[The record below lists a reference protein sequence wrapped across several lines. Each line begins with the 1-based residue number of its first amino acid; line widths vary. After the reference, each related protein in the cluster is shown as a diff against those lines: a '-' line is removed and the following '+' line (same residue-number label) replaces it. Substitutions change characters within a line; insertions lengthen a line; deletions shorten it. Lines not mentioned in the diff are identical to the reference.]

1 MDRNDRAEQFLS
13 IGGQAVMEGVMM
25 RGSVSWAVAVR
36 KPDAG
41 IACERFP
48 LPGSEG
54 HPLRTLPLVRGVWV
68 LVESLR
74 IGMRALAISA
84 AYAVGDED
92 QRPSDRQLGWGMGVM
107 LAFFAGVFI
116 LLPALGGKLG
126 GRLIGVRGDLAQ
138 NVLEG
143 LLRIGMFLGYILL
156 ISLLPDIRRVFQ
168 YHGAEHKTIYA
179 YENGDPLDP
188 EVVDRYP
195 TLHVRC
201 GTNFLFIVMFL
212 TVVAH
217 FGLDLFLPHSTPL
230 RIAARLLVIPLL
242 AGGAYEVIKAASR
255 NERSVVFRAMSL
267 PGLALQRVTTRPPTR
282 DQIEVAIRAMEAVM
296 AGEGPREGDRPVAMP
311 PAESGA

>member
-1 MDRNDRAEQFLS
+1 
-13 IGGQAVMEGVMM
+13 MEGVMM
-25 RGSVSWAVAVR
+25 RGPASWAVAVR

-41 IACERFP
+41 IACESFP
-48 LPGSEG
+48 LPGRVDDR
-54 HPLRTLPLVRGVWV
+54 PWLKLPFVRGVWV

-74 IGMRALAISA
+74 IGMRALSISA
-84 AYAVGDED
+84 AYAVGDVDE
-92 QRPSDRQLGWGMGVM
+92 RPSDKQIGWSMGVAM
-107 LAFFAGVFI
+107 VFFAAVFI

-179 YENGDPLDP
+179 YENGDPLEP
-188 EVVDRYP
+188 EVVDRYS

-212 TVVAH
+212 TVAVH
-217 FGLDLFLPHSTPL
+217 FVMDLFLPHPVPI
-230 RIAARLLVIPLL
+230 RIAARLLAIPLL

-255 NERSVVFRAMSL
+255 NEGSLVFRIASL
-267 PGLALQRVTTRPPTR
+267 PGLALQKITTRPPTR

-296 AGEGPREGDRPVAMP
+296 ASEGLERPPAPGVSPVPPAPPAP

>member
-1 MDRNDRAEQFLS
+1 
-13 IGGQAVMEGVMM
+13 
-25 RGSVSWAVAVR
+25 
-36 KPDAG
+36 
-41 IACERFP
+41 
-48 LPGSEG
+48 
-54 HPLRTLPLVRGVWV
+54 
-68 LVESLR
+68 
-74 IGMRALAISA
+74 MRALAISA
-84 AYAVGDED
+84 AYAVGDEE
-92 QRPSDRQLGWGMGVM
+92 QRPSDRQLGWAMGVA
-107 LAFFAGVFI
+107 LVVFAGVFV

-126 GRLIGVRGDLAQ
+126 GRLIGVRGDFAQ

-217 FGLDLFLPHSTPL
+217 FVLDLFVPPSIPL
-230 RIAARLLVIPLL
+230 RIAARLAVIPLL
-242 AGGAYEVIKAASR
+242 AGGAYEVIKAAS
-255 NERSVVFRAMSL
+255 
-267 PGLALQRVTTRPPTR
+267 
-282 DQIEVAIRAMEAVM
+282 EVAIRAMEAVM
-296 AGEGPREGDRPVAMP
+296 AGEGLHEGPGEGPGRPAAGSPAVP

>member
-1 MDRNDRAEQFLS
+1 
-13 IGGQAVMEGVMM
+13 MEGVMM
-25 RGSVSWAVAVR
+25 RGSASWAVAVR

-41 IACERFP
+41 IACERYP
-48 LPGSEG
+48 LPGSPDD
-54 HPLRTLPLVRGVWV
+54 HPWRKLHFVRGVWV
-68 LVESLR
+68 LVESLM
-74 IGMRALAISA
+74 IGMRALSISA
-84 AYAVGDED
+84 AYAVGDEER
-92 QRPSDRQLGWGMGVM
+92 RPSDRQIRWSMGVAM
-107 LAFFAGVFI
+107 VFFAGVFI

-126 GRLIGVRGDLAQ
+126 GRLVGVRGDLAQ

-179 YENGDPLDP
+179 YENGDPLEV

-201 GTNFLFIVMFL
+201 GTNFLFIVMSL

-217 FGLDLFLPHSTPL
+217 FVLDLFLPHSIPL
-230 RIAARLLVIPLL
+230 RIGARLLAIPLL

-255 NERSVVFRAMSL
+255 NERSLVFRAVSL
-267 PGLALQRVTTRPPTR
+267 PGLALQKITTRAPTH

-296 AGEGPREGDRPVAMP
+296 ASEGLERPVAVP
-311 PAESGA
+311 PAESEA